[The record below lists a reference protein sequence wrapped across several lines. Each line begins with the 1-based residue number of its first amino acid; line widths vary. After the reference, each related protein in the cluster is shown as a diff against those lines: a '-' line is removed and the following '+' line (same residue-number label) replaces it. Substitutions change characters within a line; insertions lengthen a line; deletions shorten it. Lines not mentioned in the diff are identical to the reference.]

1 MNFLKPGSGFNWT
14 LKISTVYK
22 NKMKK
27 IQLPHGWTSFTWRTS
42 QWPSIL
48 HAGNVSVPLFLINK
62 AFTVPITAASFL
74 PVKLFRSSGDFTPF
88 PQIRAKY
95 DQMSSLQNES
105 ESEAGISHVL
115 RNYKERKKWLAP
127 WISEV
132 WVFCFHSSSLSSPV
146 EATTKTPVPDIHA
159 SGRNTHPHC
168 SPNNTCQLSVMVLEL
183 EPSMQ
188 VAASQVD
195 LLSWQGAAID
205 LTPLPA
211 IAPSSATNT

>member
-1 MNFLKPGSGFNWT
+1 
-14 LKISTVYK
+14 
-22 NKMKK
+22 MKK
-27 IQLPHGWTSFTWRTS
+27 IQLPHGWTSFTWHTS

-48 HAGNVSVPLFLINK
+48 HDGNVSVPLFLINK
-62 AFTVPITAASFL
+62 SFYRSYNSSIFL
-74 PVKLFRSSGDFTPF
+74 PVKLFRRSGDFTPF

-132 WVFCFHSSSLSSPV
+132 WVFCFHSSSLSSPQWQSHN
-146 EATTKTPVPDIHA
+146 KNPGSRYSRI
-159 SGRNTHPHC
+159 RKKHPIPTVLLITRVSC
-168 SPNNTCQLSVMVLEL
+168 QWWCLNPSPRAGGCFPGGSSQLTRS
-183 EPSMQ
+183 SYW
-188 VAASQVD
+188 SY
-195 LLSWQGAAID
+195 
-205 LTPLPA
+205 PLPA